1 MQDDYYQKKEREISM
16 DNMALQRLVSS
27 INQITDIRLECFKT
41 DPDIHRIREKA
52 VLLDVNLGIIIDEVY
67 LALMDAT
74 NYPLGDKRREEGRFA
89 IMAAMQKCFDSLS
102 GPERVLLLE
111 RARQTLPPRSH
122 NDANAVLIA
131 ALELLY
137 AGQKGNS

>member
-1 MQDDYYQKKEREISM
+1 MG
-16 DNMALQRLVSS
+16 NMALQRLVSS

-41 DPDIHRIREKA
+41 DPDIHLIREKA

-67 LALMDAT
+67 FVLMGAT
-74 NYPLGDKRREEGRFA
+74 NYPLRDKRREEGRSA
-89 IMAAMQKCFDSLS
+89 IMAAMEKCFDSLS